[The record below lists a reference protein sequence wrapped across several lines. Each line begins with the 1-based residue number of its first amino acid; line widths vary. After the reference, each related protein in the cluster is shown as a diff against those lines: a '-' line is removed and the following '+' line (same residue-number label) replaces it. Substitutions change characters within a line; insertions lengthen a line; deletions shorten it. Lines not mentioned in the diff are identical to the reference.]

1 MTNKLPD
8 SFVVQQFRDFMD
20 RLETELSQTL
30 TEIETLKTED
40 PQYGYARAVGCAR
53 ARIQSMQISSKVLR
67 EFYLDA

>member
-8 SFVVQQFRDFMD
+8 SVIVQQFRDFMD

-30 TEIETLKTED
+30 TEIETLKSED
-40 PQYGYARAVGCAR
+40 PEYGYARAVGCATGR
-53 ARIQSMQISSKVLR
+53 LELMQIRSKVLR

>member
-8 SFVVQQFRDFMD
+8 SFVVQQFRDFVN

-40 PQYGYARAVGCAR
+40 PQYGYARAVGCAT
-53 ARIQSMQISSKVLR
+53 ARIQSMQISSQVLR